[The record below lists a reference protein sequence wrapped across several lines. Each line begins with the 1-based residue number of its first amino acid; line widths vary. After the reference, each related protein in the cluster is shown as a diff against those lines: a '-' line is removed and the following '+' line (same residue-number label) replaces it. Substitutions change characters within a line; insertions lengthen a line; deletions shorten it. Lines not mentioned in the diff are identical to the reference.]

1 MGKALNLK
9 QCGGHLIVAHRL
21 RCLLKRFG
29 RCAVTTFSIA
39 QFDEFIDIL
48 GIFCIFANSGQMML
62 LEKGYYDKIVLF
74 DSFDD

>member
-48 GIFCIFANSGQMML
+48 GIFCICRKFWTNDVVGKRL
-62 LEKGYYDKIVLF
+62 LR
-74 DSFDD
+74 